1 MLVAVPKKQ
10 ANPIDAH
17 VGNRMRLR
25 RMLIGLS
32 QERMGEMLG
41 LTFQQVQKY
50 EKGVNRIGAGRL
62 YQIADIL
69 SVPVAYF
76 YEGFVGDGANPH
88 AANDDT
94 ATKPVM
100 EFLSSGEGLQLTL
113 AFMRIKDGKVRKRVI
128 DLIKSLSDGVE
139 PPAVTPTT
147 TTP

>member
-1 MLVAVPKKQ
+1 
-10 ANPIDAH
+10 
-17 VGNRMRLR
+17 MRLR

-139 PPAVTPTT
+139 PPTVTPTT
-147 TTP
+147 PP

>member
-139 PPAVTPTT
+139 PPTVTPTT
-147 TTP
+147 PP

>member
-1 MLVAVPKKQ
+1 VLVAVPKKQ

>member
-1 MLVAVPKKQ
+1 MLSAVAKKQ
-10 ANPIDAH
+10 ANPVDAH

-25 RMLIGLS
+25 RMIIGLS
-32 QERMGEMLG
+32 QEKMGEMLG

-69 SVPVAYF
+69 SVPIAYF
-76 YEGFVGDGANPH
+76 YEGFAGAEERR

-100 EFLSSGEGLQLTL
+100 DFLSSGEGLQLTL

-128 DLIKSLSDGVE
+128 DLIKTLSEGVE
-139 PPAVTPTT
+139 PPSP
-147 TTP
+147 